1 MDPED
6 DFNAAFAEAVDAP
19 TDAPVEAPVDLPV
32 DAPASTDAPVDEPT
46 DAPVDAQADLPV
58 DAPALTDAP
67 VDEPVP
73 AAPAPQPAPAALDT
87 KQLAQAIAEANRLA
101 QQPQEPAK
109 AEPEAVKPASYED
122 YLDENQKKSIE
133 QFTAEWSDVAA
144 PVSALISA
152 HVKAALANQQR
163 EILGQ
168 VQQQVAPI
176 QQYAAQSQEAL
187 YYGTIQAAHPDFR
200 EVAAVMPDWIAEQPK
215 IYQPRLTEI
224 YKGGSAQEIVDLIS
238 MYKQAVG
245 STGAAPAQPASSAVQ
260 APQKTPVTPAALAA
274 TLAPPAAK
282 RSATNTSR
290 DPNDADSAFQEAF
303 GATA

>member
-19 TDAPVEAPVDLPV
+19 LDTPAPVEAV
-32 DAPASTDAPVDEPT
+32 VDEP
-46 DAPVDAQADLPV
+46 APVETETPEPTETV
-58 DAPALTDAP
+58 EVETAPTAEVETPA
-67 VDEPVP
+67 EPV
-73 AAPAPQPAPAALDT
+73 AAPIVEATQPAPAALDT

-122 YLDENQKKSIE
+122 YLDESQKKSIE

-163 EILGQ
+163 EILGH

-187 YYGTIQAAHPDFR
+187 YYGTIQAAHPDYR
-200 EVAAVMPDWIAEQPK
+200 EAAAVIPEWIAEQPK
-215 IYQPRLTEI
+215 IYQARLAEI
-224 YKGGSAQEIVDLIS
+224 YQRGSAQEVVDLIS

-260 APQKTPVTPAALAA
+260 APQKTPVTAAALAA

-282 RSATNTSR
+282 RSATTTSR

>member
-19 TDAPVEAPVDLPV
+19 LDTPAPVEAV
-32 DAPASTDAPVDEPT
+32 VDEP
-46 DAPVDAQADLPV
+46 APVETE
-58 DAPALTDAP
+58 AP
-67 VDEPVP
+67 EPVETVEVETTP
-73 AAPAPQPAPAALDT
+73 IAEVKTLAEPVAAPAPAPQPAPAALDT

-101 QQPQEPAK
+101 QQPQEPVK
-109 AEPEAVKPASYED
+109 AEPDAVKPASYED
-122 YLDENQKKSIE
+122 YLDESQKKSIE

-163 EILGQ
+163 EILGH

-187 YYGTIQAAHPDFR
+187 YYGTIQAAHPDYR
-200 EVAAVMPDWIAEQPK
+200 EAAAVIPEWIAEQPK
-215 IYQPRLTEI
+215 IYQARLAEI
-224 YKGGSAQEIVDLIS
+224 YQRGSAQEVVDLIS

-260 APQKTPVTPAALAA
+260 APQKTPVTAAALAA

-282 RSATNTSR
+282 RSATTTSR

>member
-19 TDAPVEAPVDLPV
+19 LDTPAPVEAV
-32 DAPASTDAPVDEPT
+32 VDEP
-46 DAPVDAQADLPV
+46 APVETEAPEPV
-58 DAPALTDAP
+58 ETVEVETTPIAGVETPVEPVAAP
-67 VDEPVP
+67 VVE
-73 AAPAPQPAPAALDT
+73 APQPAPAALDT

-101 QQPQEPAK
+101 QQPQEPVK

-133 QFTAEWSDVAA
+133 QYTAEWSDVAA

-152 HVKAALANQQR
+152 HIKAALANQQR
-163 EILGQ
+163 EILGH

-187 YYGTIQAAHPDFR
+187 YYGTIQAAHPDYR
-200 EVAAVMPDWIAEQPK
+200 EAAAVIPEWIAEQPK
-215 IYQPRLTEI
+215 IYQARLAEI
-224 YKGGSAQEIVDLIS
+224 YQRGSAQEVVDLIS

-260 APQKTPVTPAALAA
+260 APQKTPVSAAALAA

-282 RSATNTSR
+282 RSATTTSR

>member
-1 MDPED
+1 MDQED

-19 TDAPVEAPVDLPV
+19 VDTPAPVEAAVEDPAPVEAVVEDPARVEAEAEDLAVTV
-32 DAPASTDAPVDEPT
+32 DASVPVEAVVETPQPA
-46 DAPVDAQADLPV
+46 
-58 DAPALTDAP
+58 
-67 VDEPVP
+67 
-73 AAPAPQPAPAALDT
+73 PAPAALDT

-101 QQPQEPAK
+101 QQPAEPAK
-109 AEPEAVKPASYED
+109 VEPEAVKPASYED

-163 EILGQ
+163 EILGH

-187 YYGTIQAAHPDFR
+187 YYGTIQAAHPDYR
-200 EVAAVMPDWIAEQPK
+200 EAAAVIPEWIAGQPK
-215 IYQPRLTEI
+215 IYQARLQEI
-224 YKGGSAQEIVDLIS
+224 YQRGSAQEVVDLIS

-260 APQKTPVTPAALAA
+260 APQKTPVSAAALAA

-282 RSATNTSR
+282 RSATTTSR